1 MKIINK
7 AKKARK
13 FYDYLVKNWKA
24 KKLSVYFSKASGSYR
39 VYLSKNT
46 FFGLDSE
53 SLGEAEISSDNQI
66 KVILNEIGITNK
78 SYDFNKLKNLL
89 KDYEKQ
95 EKVKIFIEIS

>member
-24 KKLSVYFSKASGSYR
+24 KKLSVYFSKASGSYK
-39 VYLSKNT
+39 VYLSKDN
-46 FFGLDSE
+46 FFGLESE
-53 SLGEAEISSDNQI
+53 SIGEAEISSDNQI
-66 KVILNEIGITNK
+66 KIILNEVGITKK
-78 SYDFNKLKNLL
+78 SYDFNKLRNLL

-95 EKVKIFIEIS
+95 EKVKILIEIA